1 MFYDETHLN
10 KQGAYKYTSDLVNRM
25 KKDSIF

>member
-10 KQGAYKYTSDLVNRM
+10 KEGAYKYTRDLVCRM